1 MRFAFVLVNG
11 RTPFR
16 QTSCMQCCEPISGSY
31 LREIATRLPYCDH
44 QCYALFCETLAKDG
58 MRAAS

>member
-16 QTSCMQCCEPISGSY
+16 LTSCMQCCEPISGSY

-44 QCYALFCETLAKDG
+44 QCYALFCETLAKDAV
-58 MRAAS
+58 RAAS

>member
-16 QTSCMQCCEPISGSY
+16 KTWCMQCCEPISSSY
-31 LREIATRLPYCDH
+31 LREIRTGLPYCDY
-44 QCYALFCETLAKDG
+44 QCYALFCEALAKDG
-58 MRAAS
+58 VRAAS

>member
-16 QTSCMQCCEPISGSY
+16 KTWCMQCCEPISSSY
-31 LREIATRLPYCDH
+31 LREIRTGLPYCAY
-44 QCYALFCETLAKDG
+44 QCYALFCEALAKDG
-58 MRAAS
+58 ARAAS

>member
-16 QTSCMQCCEPISGSY
+16 QTSCMQCGEPISGSY

-58 MRAAS
+58 VRAAS

>member
-16 QTSCMQCCEPISGSY
+16 KTWCMQCCEPISSSY
-31 LREIATRLPYCDH
+31 LREIRTGLPYCDY
-44 QCYALFCETLAKDG
+44 QCYEMLCEALAKD
-58 MRAAS
+58 RVRTAS

>member
-44 QCYALFCETLAKDG
+44 QCYALFCVTLAKDG
-58 MRAAS
+58 VRAAS

>member
-16 QTSCMQCCEPISGSY
+16 QTWCMQCCEPIAESY
-31 LREIATRLPYCDH
+31 LRDIGTRLPYCDH
-44 QCYALFCETLAKDG
+44 RCYMLFCESLANDRV
-58 MRAAS
+58 RAAS